1 MKSLVAYWLSPRPVK
16 DKTKQCNIF
25 EVEVQGPAANISNS
39 LSPLP
44 NLCRSDH
51 AEEER
56 PPSHSLSNSKLRL
69 QGLEEEEE
77 EVEGDDEEEEEG
89 SLTEKSHDEAPESP
103 SPVTTGV
110 YEEDEEEEETA
121 PLAMS
126 YEHTRRY
133 LTYTDKIN
141 LQMHTFVLKCV
152 RACVYFDRRRPLPI
166 NSVTVDINSG
176 KKQTEE
182 ELLD

>member
-1 MKSLVAYWLSPRPVK
+1 MSENVF
-16 DKTKQCNIF
+16 TKFQHF
-25 EVEVQGPAANISNS
+25 PKR
-39 LSPLP
+39 LLF
-44 NLCRSDH
+44 RSDQ

-69 QGLEEEEE
+69 RGLEEEED

-103 SPVTTGV
+103 SPITAGV
-110 YEEDEEEEETA
+110 YEEDEEEETESA

-133 LTYTDKIN
+133 
-141 LQMHTFVLKCV
+141 
-152 RACVYFDRRRPLPI
+152 
-166 NSVTVDINSG
+166 
-176 KKQTEE
+176 
-182 ELLD
+182 

>member
-1 MKSLVAYWLSPRPVK
+1 MSEIFDKKHAELQTGQTEMSLIQQGAVVSEALTNITNTYRP
-16 DKTKQCNIF
+16 F
-25 EVEVQGPAANISNS
+25 WS
-39 LSPLP
+39 
-44 NLCRSDH
+44 LCRSDP

-56 PPSHSLSNSKLRL
+56 PPSHSLSNSKLGL

-103 SPVTTGV
+103 SPVTAGV
-110 YEEDEEEEETA
+110 YEEEEEEEETETA

-133 LTYTDKIN
+133 STPSDTNFYSN
-141 LQMHTFVLKCV
+141 
-152 RACVYFDRRRPLPI
+152 
-166 NSVTVDINSG
+166 
-176 KKQTEE
+176 
-182 ELLD
+182 

>member
-1 MKSLVAYWLSPRPVK
+1 MGGKLFFWNSNTSCLLS
-16 DKTKQCNIF
+16 
-25 EVEVQGPAANISNS
+25 S
-39 LSPLP
+39 
-44 NLCRSDH
+44 LCRSDQ
-51 AEEER
+51 AEEEQ
-56 PPSHSLSNSKLRL
+56 PPSHSLSNSKLGL

-110 YEEDEEEEETA
+110 YEEDEEEEETETA

-133 LTYTDKIN
+133 S
-141 LQMHTFVLKCV
+141 F
-152 RACVYFDRRRPLPI
+152 R
-166 NSVTVDINSG
+166 
-176 KKQTEE
+176 
-182 ELLD
+182 

>member
-1 MKSLVAYWLSPRPVK
+1 MFLTKIQATILPMIQLFCVPIVSLWPLLIGLGDSNLFNSDVALLTFPPCS
-16 DKTKQCNIF
+16 DLC
-25 EVEVQGPAANISNS
+25 S
-39 LSPLP
+39 LR
-44 NLCRSDH
+44 RSDQP
-51 AEEER
+51 EEEH
-56 PPSHSLSNSKLRL
+56 PPSHSLSNSKLGL

-110 YEEDEEEEETA
+110 YEEDEEEEEAEAA

-133 LTYTDKIN
+133 LSVLNLQKRSEFIDKIYPN
-141 LQMHTFVLKCV
+141 LSQTTTEMYSKC
-152 RACVYFDRRRPLPI
+152 
-166 NSVTVDINSG
+166 
-176 KKQTEE
+176 
-182 ELLD
+182 